1 MPQEENIT
9 EDTCFFDTKR
19 TLFLSLSLSLKEET
33 K

>member
-19 TLFLSLSLSLKEET
+19 TLFLSLSLKEET